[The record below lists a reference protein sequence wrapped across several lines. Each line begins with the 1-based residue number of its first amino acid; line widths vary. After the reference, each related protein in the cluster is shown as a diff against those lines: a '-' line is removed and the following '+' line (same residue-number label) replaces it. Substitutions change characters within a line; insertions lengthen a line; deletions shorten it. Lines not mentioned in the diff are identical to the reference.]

1 MDFKNIMIIINKNK
15 HIKKIKTLSDP
26 FGNKTEMKWFG
37 YCGEL
42 KNYKVRDFENGDLV
56 LG

>member
-1 MDFKNIMIIINKNK
+1 MIIINKNK